1 MPIINSNTLFHF
13 TRNIKSINGIIRNG
27 VRLSYC
33 YEECTKDSGFAIP
46 MICFCDIPLLR
57 TLEHRRKYGNY
68 MVGFD
73 KEYLIQ
79 NNLLFLNPV
88 HYLNSLFL
96 RNIGDDFFATQLDLI
111 NHSFYNELNLYIKN
125 KGYEP
130 LLEKYG
136 LEKLMLADEDLNYK
150 KDQISMAV
158 NKFRYSMA
166 FSKLYASNTKGKKI
180 INYDER
186 EWRYISNFYSEDE
199 NFAPLIPKISKRD
212 FNDKKNDMNS
222 KLWSNSKAYICF
234 DSDEICKAV
243 KFIVVK
249 NDRQIPS
256 MIKFIRTSKK
266 IFGTENLSSERRDLL
281 ISRITS
287 FELIE
292 KNF

>member
-1 MPIINSNTLFHF
+1 M
-13 TRNIKSINGIIRNG
+13 
-27 VRLSYC
+27 
-33 YEECTKDSGFAIP
+33 
-46 MICFCDIPLLR
+46 
-57 TLEHRRKYGNY
+57 
-68 MVGFD
+68 
-73 KEYLIQ
+73 
-79 NNLLFLNPV
+79 
-88 HYLNSLFL
+88 
-96 RNIGDDFFATQLDLI
+96 
-111 NHSFYNELNLYIKN
+111 
-125 KGYEP
+125 P

-158 NKFRYSMA
+158 NKLRYSLA
-166 FSKLYASNTKGKKI
+166 FSKLYSSNSDKKKI
-180 INYDER
+180 TNYDER
-186 EWRYISNFYSEDE
+186 EWRYISNFYSTDE
-199 NFAPLIPKISKRD
+199 SFAPLIPKISKKD
-212 FNDKKNDMNS
+212 FDDKKNDINS

-234 DSDEICKAV
+234 NADEICKAV

-266 IFGTENLSSERRDLL
+266 IFGAENLSSEHKDLL